1 MADGARTVP
10 VHWRF
15 EMARKAFTLVELL
28 VIIAIMGAMAT
39 VSVLSIRSGQGAAR
53 MKGASRD
60 IFATVRQARSVALVT
75 QQPAIITYS
84 ETEVDGEKCARVE
97 INSAKLVSTKGV
109 VKAETLAGDVVY
121 VGGDGENAEETTKV
135 EFGEDGASVTTTKG
149 GESIEEVLFAPMA
162 DEIVKGVRIKVTI
175 GDELLEVQERET
187 TRAAK
192 VSVFSNVDYLLGK
205 FSEAEERKAADAKAK
220 EAEDAGAQDSGGAAS
235 AYDLQEKVSVVW
247 EVNGRC
253 EPHRIWVY
261 EDGSDPDK
269 GLCISVDRFGAA
281 KIVSSEDE
289 RR

>member
-1 MADGARTVP
+1 MHG
-10 VHWRF
+10 RF

-109 VKAETLAGDVVY
+109 VKAETLTGDVVY
-121 VGGDGENAEETTKV
+121 VGGDGESAEETTKV

-175 GDELLEVQERET
+175 GDELLEVQEREA

>member
-1 MADGARTVP
+1 
-10 VHWRF
+10 
-15 EMARKAFTLVELL
+15 
-28 VIIAIMGAMAT
+28 
-39 VSVLSIRSGQGAAR
+39 
-53 MKGASRD
+53 
-60 IFATVRQARSVALVT
+60 
-75 QQPAIITYS
+75 
-84 ETEVDGEKCARVE
+84 
-97 INSAKLVSTKGV
+97 
-109 VKAETLAGDVVY
+109 
-121 VGGDGENAEETTKV
+121 
-135 EFGEDGASVTTTKG
+135 
-149 GESIEEVLFAPMA
+149 
-162 DEIVKGVRIKVTI
+162 VRIKVTI

-220 EAEDAGAQDSGGAAS
+220 KAEDAGAQDSGGAAS

-261 EDGSDPDK
+261 EDGSDSDK

>member
-1 MADGARTVP
+1 VTDGARTVP

-121 VGGDGENAEETTKV
+121 VGGDGESAEETTKV

-220 EAEDAGAQDSGGAAS
+220 KAEDAGAQDSGGAAS

-261 EDGSDPDK
+261 EDGSDSDK

>member
-1 MADGARTVP
+1 MADGARTIP
-10 VHWRF
+10 VHGRF

-121 VGGDGENAEETTKV
+121 VGGDGESAEETTKV

-220 EAEDAGAQDSGGAAS
+220 EAEDAGTQDSGGAAS

>member
-121 VGGDGENAEETTKV
+121 VGGDGESAEETTKV

-205 FSEAEERKAADAKAK
+205 FSEAKERKAADAKAK

>member
-1 MADGARTVP
+1 MHG
-10 VHWRF
+10 RF

-121 VGGDGENAEETTKV
+121 VGGDGESAEETTKV

-220 EAEDAGAQDSGGAAS
+220 EAEDAGTQDSGGAAS

>member
-1 MADGARTVP
+1 MHG
-10 VHWRF
+10 RF

-109 VKAETLAGDVVY
+109 VKAETLTGDVVY
-121 VGGDGENAEETTKV
+121 VGGDGESAEETTKV

>member
-1 MADGARTVP
+1 MHG
-10 VHWRF
+10 RF

-121 VGGDGENAEETTKV
+121 VGGDGESAEETTKV
-135 EFGEDGASVTTTKG
+135 EFGENGASVTTTKG

>member
-1 MADGARTVP
+1 MHG
-10 VHWRF
+10 RF

-121 VGGDGENAEETTKV
+121 VGGDGESAEETTKV
-135 EFGEDGASVTTTKG
+135 EFGEGGASVTTTKG

-175 GDELLEVQERET
+175 GDELLEVQEREA

>member
-1 MADGARTVP
+1 MHG
-10 VHWRF
+10 RF

-121 VGGDGENAEETTKV
+121 VGGDGESAEETTKV

-175 GDELLEVQERET
+175 GDELLEVQEREA

>member
-1 MADGARTVP
+1 MHG
-10 VHWRF
+10 RF

-121 VGGDGENAEETTKV
+121 VGGDGESAEETTKV

>member
-1 MADGARTVP
+1 
-10 VHWRF
+10 
-15 EMARKAFTLVELL
+15 MARKAFTLVELL

-121 VGGDGENAEETTKV
+121 VGGDGESAEETTKV

-220 EAEDAGAQDSGGAAS
+220 EAEDAGAQDSVGAAS

>member
-1 MADGARTVP
+1 MHG
-10 VHWRF
+10 RF
-15 EMARKAFTLVELL
+15 EMERKAFTLVELL

-121 VGGDGENAEETTKV
+121 VGGDGESAEETTKV
-135 EFGEDGASVTTTKG
+135 EFGENGASVTTTKG